1 LVDRASNQKP
11 SDLRLRGIAFP
22 FQKKEGKFPYALTSA
37 QQVKNDLI
45 LLFKTPINSRIM
57 RPNEG
62 SDADSLVFESQGELL
77 NTQLRRSIRQTVLN
91 SGINVSIISI
101 QFSNQNTQTIAEI
114 EYSIYGVFDNLTIS
128 VASNTDF

>member
-1 LVDRASNQKP
+1 MADRASDLKP
-11 SDLRLRGIAFP
+11 SDRQLRGIAFP
-22 FQKKEGKFPYALTSA
+22 FQKNNGKFPYALTSA

-77 NTQLRRSIRQTVLN
+77 NSQLRRSIRQTVLN
-91 SGINVSIISI
+91 SGINVSILSI
-101 QFSNQNTQTIAEI
+101 QFTDQDTQTIAEI
-114 EYSIYGVFDNLTIS
+114 EYSIYGVLDNLTVPIAKS
-128 VASNTDF
+128 DF

>member
-1 LVDRASNQKP
+1 LADRASDLKP
-11 SDLRLRGIAFP
+11 SDRQLRGIAFP
-22 FQKKEGKFPYALTSA
+22 FQKNNGKFPYALTSA

-77 NTQLRRSIRQTVLN
+77 NSQLRRSIRQTVLN
-91 SGINVSIISI
+91 SGINVSILSI
-101 QFSNQNTQTIAEI
+101 QFTDQDTQTIAEI
-114 EYSIYGVFDNLTIS
+114 EYSIYGVLDNLTVPIAKS
-128 VASNTDF
+128 DF